1 MSTSIKA
8 NKHTQPAG
16 PCWMCAVD
24 RYPQNIVYTQRR
36 EKEICLCTSLGSFHL
51 TIPSAAAGCRR
62 PFVLLGSILILFVLI
77 IHSSQETGL
86 CRQLSKGGEKETL

>member
-8 NKHTQPAG
+8 NKYTQPAG

-51 TIPSAAAGCRR
+51 TIPSAAGCRR
-62 PFVLLGSILILFVLI
+62 PFVLVGSILILFVLI
-77 IHSSQETGL
+77 IHSSQETGS